1 VGPNQTRGRYT
12 RHGVYAQEGRRA
24 PGEGV
29 CSEVQINIGKIC
41 HGEVYVVKQSD
52 KGCVRNNNDGIII
65 YYDTQTHLSTLNHT
79 YVSPCVLLSTPHT
92 SRSLYPLYAP
102 LSPSCSIHRVRG
114 KACTGYGDLPRRHRL
129 THHVQS
135 GTVGFLMSDI
145 FHMRPD
151 HVVKESKVTH
161 AQVGELA
168 SMLRILN
175 HYTITM
181 RSRGSCNYNHTRL
194 LFSSPGFNA
203 TPCTVARS
211 PINHRTHA
219 RAHTRGTWGPI

>member
-1 VGPNQTRGRYT
+1 MSRRGICSKAIRQRDT
-12 RHGVYAQEGRRA
+12 H
-24 PGEGV
+24 V
-29 CSEVQINIGKIC
+29 C
-41 HGEVYVVKQSD
+41 
-52 KGCVRNNNDGIII
+52 NNNDGIII
-65 YYDTQTHLSTLNHT
+65 YYDIYTDTPFHSEPH
-79 YVSPCVLLSTPHT
+79 VSSCVLLSTPHT

-114 KACTGYGDLPRRHRL
+114 KAFTGYGDLPRRHRV

-145 FHMRPD
+145 FDMRPD

-175 HYTITM
+175 HYTSTM
-181 RSRGSCNYNHTRL
+181 RSRGSCNHNHTRL

-203 TPCTVARS
+203 TRS
-211 PINHRTHA
+211 PTRGDVGTYLNLPPHRTPHHHRLPECPWQTLQNA
-219 RAHTRGTWGPI
+219 CFCII